1 MPELYRKILENVSEI
16 NILEAKDS
24 ELEDISRERSLGLS
38 LGEMKKIREY
48 FKREKRNPTDVE
60 LEALAQSWS
69 EHCCYKTSKP
79 ILERTI
85 FGIKAP
91 QNICVI
97 SEDAGVVEFDRE
109 YAYVVAL
116 ESHNHP
122 SALDPYGGAATGI
135 GGILRDIVCM
145 GAQPIA
151 LVDSL
156 FFGPLDLPEKELPRG
171 TKHPRFLFKGVVSGI
186 AAYGNRV
193 GIPTVAGMVDFDE
206 SYVGNCI
213 VNVGCIGMVRK
224 DKIAHSRAGDV
235 GDIYILAGGKTG
247 RDGIHGVTFASA
259 ELGAESEKDIPAV
272 QLGYAIMKEPLIH
285 ACLEA
290 NNKGLLTGMKDLG
303 GGGLSCAASEMAHAG
318 GKGAEVDLDKI
329 PLKEEGMAPWE
340 IWVSESQERMM
351 LSVKPENAERV
362 LQIFKFWDVPAA
374 VVGRVDDT
382 KRIKATYKGKVV
394 LDLDL
399 DFLIRGVRYKRPYR
413 VVGRDYSER
422 EFEMPDLEE
431 IIPRILNSPRI
442 GSKESVIR
450 RYDHEVRGNTILKP
464 MQGLINKQT
473 HGDASVLKPLKNS
486 FRGLSITSDVNPIL
500 CRLDPFWGSASAVE
514 EVVRN
519 LVAVNSIPHSMA
531 DCLNFG
537 NPEKP
542 ECLGDFVRCCEGLYF
557 AASHFGIPF
566 VSGNVSFYNESISGS
581 VAPTPTLMGI
591 GIVKDVRRVI
601 SVDLKKKGNLI
612 YLLGETKRE
621 MGGSEYYRILGLE
634 GGRVPRVYPERTK
647 KKMESLLK
655 AMDKDLVKSCHDLSG
670 GGLLVSA
677 VEMALGGDLGIEL
690 DLEKLGTLRT
700 DFKLFSES
708 NGRWLIEVEKED
720 SEEFES
726 LVPAKRIGMVTK
738 ETEIRIRDKRIDMNF
753 SLNELRDRWNSAVER
768 EQPGSDKAIS

>member
-1 MPELYRKILENVSEI
+1 MPDLYRKILENVFEI
-16 NILEAKDS
+16 NILGASDS
-24 ELEDISRERSLGLS
+24 ELESISREKTLGLS
-38 LGEMKKIREY
+38 LEEMRKIRGY
-48 FKREKRNPTDVE
+48 FRKEGKNPTDIE

-85 FGIKAP
+85 FNIKAP

-97 SEDAGVVEFDRE
+97 SEDAGVVEFDKE
-109 YAYVVAL
+109 HAYVVAL

-151 LVDSL
+151 LVDPL
-156 FFGPLDLPEKELPRG
+156 FFGPLDFPDEKLPKG
-171 TKHPRFLFKGVVSGI
+171 TKHPQFLFKGVVSGI

-206 SYVGNCI
+206 SYVSNCL
-213 VNVGCIGMVRK
+213 VNVGCIGVVRK
-224 DKIAHSRAGDV
+224 DKIAHSRAGNV
-235 GDIYILAGGKTG
+235 GDIYILAGGKSG

-259 ELGAESEKDIPAV
+259 ELGVESEERDIPAV

-290 NNKGLLTGMKDLG
+290 NDKGLLTGMKDFG
-303 GGGLSCAASEMAHAG
+303 GGGLSCVASEMAHAG

-351 LSVKPENAERV
+351 LSVKPENAEKV
-362 LQIFKFWDVPAA
+362 LKIFKFWDVPAA
-374 VVGRVDDT
+374 IVGGVDDT

-399 DFLIRGVRYKRPYR
+399 DFLIKGVMYERPYE
-413 VVGRDYSER
+413 VVERDYSER
-422 EFEMPDLEE
+422 EFAMPDLKE
-431 IIPRILNSPRI
+431 IIPEILNSPRI
-442 GSKESVIR
+442 GSKESIIR

-473 HGDASVLKPLKNS
+473 HGDAAVMKPLKNS
-486 FRGLSITSDVNPIL
+486 FQGLSITSDVNPRF
-500 CRLDPFWGSASAVE
+500 CKLDPYWGAASAVE

-542 ECLGDFVRCCEGLYF
+542 DRLGDFVRCCEGLYF
-557 AASHFGIPF
+557 VANSFGIPF
-566 VSGNVSFYNESISGS
+566 VSGNVSFYNESTRGS
-581 VAPTPTLMGI
+581 VAPTPTLVGI
-591 GIVKDVRRVI
+591 GIVKDVRKVI
-601 SVDLKKKGNLI
+601 SVDLKKGGNSI
-612 YLLGETKRE
+612 YLLGETERE
-621 MGGSEYYRILGLE
+621 MGGSEYYRTLGLK
-634 GGRVPRVYPERTK
+634 GGRVPRVYPEKTK
-647 KKMESLLK
+647 KKVESLLK
-655 AMDKDLVKSCHDLSG
+655 AMDKGLVKSCHDLSE
-670 GGLLVSA
+670 GGLLVSVA
-677 VEMALGGDLGIEL
+677 EMAFGGDLGMEL
-690 DLEKLGTLRT
+690 NLEKLGALRT
-700 DFKLFSES
+700 DIKLFSES
-708 NGRWLIEVEKED
+708 NGRWLIEVEKKD
-720 SEEFES
+720 SEEFEK
-726 LVPAKRIGMVTK
+726 LVPAKRMGIVTK
-738 ETEIRIRDKRIDMNF
+738 EREIRIKDKKIDVKF
-753 SLNELRDRWNSAVER
+753 SLNELRDSWNSAIER
-768 EQPGSDKAIS
+768 EIE